1 MAKEQR
7 IQDIPSFKRAQS
19 DAKDL
24 VALKNFVSVHRGL
37 IDLIGID
44 ADQLDNALK
53 DAEEIKES
61 IEEITTL
68 PDRFNDH
75 FAAHGWIIYKEMNPR
90 AAKTAVEMADSGDVE
105 GAEAHLVEYYNPETV
120 QHKLRRMKDIEEFRP
135 RMTLAQK
142 ALIDYREGRY
152 HACVPVVLAL
162 MDGMVNELN
171 LKANKKKKGL
181 SAEGVNLEAWN
192 SVSAHSNGL
201 GRLVPLMMKGRTNTT
216 TQQIDIPYR
225 HGIMHGMD
233 LGYDNRIVAA
243 KTWAA
248 LFSLREW
255 AIKVEKGAIEGQSPE
270 EPLRIKD
277 LIHQIQTNQEDQQ
290 LLEKWRPRDI
300 KPGRDTPVS
309 GKPENYEEGS
319 PERLLAEFLNYW
331 KDGNYGFMA
340 KRSLASIGSKVPAN
354 PGDLNHAYS
363 KRVLKA
369 FEFEAVKDQAAA
381 ITVITTKLIYEEYS
395 HEIER
400 QFEFRLINLDS
411 KRNAQVRG
419 QPECSWF
426 ILNWDWL

>member
-7 IQDIPSFKRAQS
+7 IQDIPSFKETQS

-24 VALKNFVSVHRGL
+24 VALKNAMPVLRGP
-37 IDLIGID
+37 IELIGID

-53 DAEEIKES
+53 DAEGIKES

-75 FAAHGWIIYKEMNPR
+75 FVAHGWIIYEEMNLQV
-90 AAKTAVEMADSGDVE
+90 AKTALEKADLGDIE
-105 GAEAHLVEYYNPETV
+105 GAEAHLAEYYNPETV

-142 ALIDYREGRY
+142 ALTDYREGRY

-162 MDGMVNELN
+162 MDGMVNELY
-171 LKANKKKKGL
+171 LKVNGKKKGL

-201 GRLVPLMMKGRTNTT
+201 GRLVPLMMKGRNKTT

-248 LFSLREW
+248 LFSLRDW
-255 AIKVEKGAIEGQSPE
+255 AIKAEKGTFEHPSAEKPPNIA
-270 EPLRIKD
+270 D
-277 LIHQIQTNQEDQQ
+277 LVHQIQKNQEDQQ
-290 LLEKWRPRDI
+290 FLQKWKPRDI
-300 KPGRDTPVS
+300 KPGRDIPVS
-309 GKPENYEEGS
+309 GKPENYKDGS
-319 PERLLAEFLNYW
+319 PEKLLAEFLGYW
-331 KDGNYGFMA
+331 QDRNFGFMA
-340 KRSLASIGSKVPAN
+340 KIALASIGSKDPAN
-354 PGDLNHAYS
+354 PRDLNLAYS

-369 FEFEAVKDQAAA
+369 FEFEAVRDQAAA
-381 ITVITTKLIYEEYS
+381 ITVIATKLTYEEYG
-395 HEIER
+395 HEVER
-400 QFEFRLINLDS
+400 SFEFRLINLDS
-411 KRNAQVRG
+411 KGEAQVRG
-419 QPECSWF
+419 QPECSWL

>member
-7 IQDIPSFKRAQS
+7 IQDIPSFKKAQS

-24 VALKNFVSVHRGL
+24 EALKNAMSVLRGP
-37 IDLIGID
+37 IELIGID

-61 IEEITTL
+61 IEEITAL

-75 FAAHGWIIYKEMNPR
+75 FVAHGWIIYEEMKLQV
-90 AAKTAVEMADSGDVE
+90 AKTALEKADSGDIE

-120 QHKLRRMKDIEEFRP
+120 QHMLCRMKDIEEFRP

-142 ALIDYREGRY
+142 ALNDYREGRY

-171 LKANKKKKGL
+171 LKANMKKKGL
-181 SAEGVNLEAWN
+181 SAEDVNLEAWN

-201 GRLVPLMMKGRTNTT
+201 GRLVPLLMKGRNKTT
-216 TQQIDIPYR
+216 TQQLDIPYR

-248 LFSLREW
+248 LFSLRDW
-255 AIKVEKGAIEGQSPE
+255 AIKVEKGAIEEQSPE
-270 EPLRIKD
+270 KPPRIKD
-277 LIHQIQTNQEDQQ
+277 LIHQILKNQEDQQ

-300 KPGRDTPVS
+300 KPGRDIPVS

-340 KRSLASIGSKVPAN
+340 KRSLASIGSKVPAD